1 MLRSALPL
9 RDRWVCST
17 ALVLVFVALAGC
29 SSLAVWLGLR
39 VRLDKLPVTSVS
51 ASMVSKRGGPAVS
64 ALGPGQS
71 ARLVLVAT
79 TQDGKQFAT
88 VGAGSGKVAFDNYTI
103 EPTIVA
109 VSKRGAVSLSSDPR
123 VSEGKVAHLHIITTA
138 HPEIV
143 TDLDIPVRYDIPF
156 VANFSGADGWN
167 GSDGTNGFDGTSG
180 SDGTPA
186 SVDPTTG
193 FPGTPGPG
201 GNGTDGGNGG
211 DGSDGQDGS
220 PAPPVHAW
228 VRLESG
234 VKPLLQIKVSGGSR
248 ESLYIVDPSGGSLK
262 ILANG
267 GSGGR
272 GGSGGQGG
280 RGGSGGSGSPPGLNG
295 TDGRPGWDGHAGRD
309 GAGGT
314 ITLSVDPAAQPFVSC
329 ITWSNHS
336 ADRGSGPAPIIT
348 VEPVPALW

>member
-1 MLRSALPL
+1 MLKSGLPFRS
-9 RDRWVCST
+9 RWAHNT
-17 ALVLVFVALAGC
+17 ALVFVLLALAGC

-39 VRLDKLPVTSVS
+39 VRLDKLPVTSVA
-51 ASMVSKRGGPAVS
+51 ASMVSKRGGPAVN

-103 EPTIVA
+103 ESTIVA
-109 VSKRGAVSLSSDPR
+109 VSKRGTVSLSSDPR

-138 HPEIV
+138 HPEVV

-156 VANFSGADGWN
+156 VANFSGSDGFA
-167 GSDGTNGFDGTSG
+167 GIDGTNGLDGSSG

-193 FPGTPGPG
+193 LLGNPGPG

-211 DGSDGQDGS
+211 DGGNGQDGS
-220 PAPPVHAW
+220 SAPPVHAW
-228 VRLESG
+228 VRLESSA
-234 VKPLLQIKVSGGSR
+234 KPLLQIKVSGGSR

-267 GSGGR
+267 GAGGR
-272 GGSGGQGG
+272 GGSGGRGG
-280 RGGSGGSGSPPGLNG
+280 RGGSGGSGFPSGFSG
-295 TDGRPGWDGHAGRD
+295 TDGRPGWDGHAGSY
-309 GAGGT
+309 GAGGK
-314 ITLSVDPAAQPFVSC
+314 ITLSVDPAAQPFMST
-329 ITWSNHS
+329 ITWSNHGAGGAS
-336 ADRGSGPAPIIT
+336 GSAPIIT
-348 VEPVPALW
+348 VEPVPPLW

>member
-1 MLRSALPL
+1 MLKSALPL
-9 RDRWVCST
+9 RSRWACST
-17 ALVLVFVALAGC
+17 ALVFVLVTLAGC

-71 ARLVLVAT
+71 ARLVLIAT

-103 EPTIVA
+103 ESTIVA
-109 VSKRGAVSLSSDPR
+109 VSKRGVVSLSADPR
-123 VSEGKVAHLHIITTA
+123 ISEGKVAHLHIITTA
-138 HPEIV
+138 HPEVV
-143 TDLDIPVRYDIPF
+143 TDLDITVRYDIPF
-156 VANFSGADGWN
+156 VANFSGSDGWN
-167 GSDGTNGFDGTSG
+167 GSDGIAGLDGTSG

-193 FPGTPGPG
+193 ALGTQGPG
-201 GNGTDGGNGG
+201 GSGSDGGNGS

-220 PAPPVHAW
+220 PGPPVHAW
-228 VRLESG
+228 VRLESSA
-234 VKPLLQIKVSGGSR
+234 KPLLQIKVSGGSR
-248 ESLYIVDPSGGSLK
+248 ESLYIVDPNGGSLK
-262 ILANG
+262 ITANGGTGGRG

-272 GGSGGQGG
+272 GG
-280 RGGSGGSGSPPGLNG
+280 RGGSGGNGSPPGFSGLA
-295 TDGRPGWDGHAGRD
+295 GRPGSDGHPGRD
-309 GAGGT
+309 GAAGT

-329 ITWSNHS
+329 ITWSNHNGGGG
-336 ADRGSGPAPIIT
+336 AGPTPSIT
-348 VEPVPALW
+348 VEPVPPLW